1 MPSLKLL
8 TTRWNFLFFCYQL
21 HIFRRVDHI
30 DTAGRSPMLWFTSSY
45 PLPCWKWHSMNSC
58 WPIVTGMQPIKSKI
72 IQRVVKHKNIHCI
85 LNETVHQKCL
95 QWMTCQRQ
103 VRLVTCWNE
112 VQISQA
118 FHLELRDWCKF
129 FTCNK
134 MVNWQL
140 ERNVQF
146 FVSCYIINPR
156 SYSVAL
162 SPPQSG
168 ALCTMLDL
176 LPSMWTLPYGSLSFL
191 QSEYICAWF
200 TN

>member
-1 MPSLKLL
+1 MLSLKLL

-85 LNETVHQKCL
+85 LNETVHQKCM

-118 FHLELRDWCKF
+118 FHLELRDWCDF
-129 FTCNK
+129 FTCN
-134 MVNWQL
+134 
-140 ERNVQF
+140 
-146 FVSCYIINPR
+146 R
-156 SYSVAL
+156 SSIDNCKETCRVCTKSWILAKKSGNLQTTVL
-162 SPPQSG
+162 SISFEVDVPTEKVG
-168 ALCTMLDL
+168 
-176 LPSMWTLPYGSLSFL
+176 GSLLS
-191 QSEYICAWF
+191 
-200 TN
+200 